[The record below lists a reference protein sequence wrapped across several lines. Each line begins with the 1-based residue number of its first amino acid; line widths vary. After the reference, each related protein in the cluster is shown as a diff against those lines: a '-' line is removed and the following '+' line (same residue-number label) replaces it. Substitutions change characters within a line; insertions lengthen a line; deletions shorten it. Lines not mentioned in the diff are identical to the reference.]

1 MFIIKV
7 IADDFMHLKIIILN
21 LLDLQKKIIIQF
33 LVSIRKLYKFD
44 LGKICFTEV
53 MLRLS
58 HQ

>member
-1 MFIIKV
+1 MFIIVV
-7 IADDFMHLKIIILN
+7 ITDDFMYLKIINLN
-21 LLDLQKKIIIQF
+21 LLDLLKKIIIQF
-33 LVSIRKLYKFD
+33 LVFIRKLYKFD